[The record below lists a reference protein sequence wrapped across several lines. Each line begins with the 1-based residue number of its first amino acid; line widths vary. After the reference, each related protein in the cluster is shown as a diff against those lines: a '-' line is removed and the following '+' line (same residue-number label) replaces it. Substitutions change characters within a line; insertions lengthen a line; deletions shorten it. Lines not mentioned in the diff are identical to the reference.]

1 MYIIIFDNNKWNHLP
16 RWICK
21 HTHATPFFKEWQTV
35 SKLKTCHQ
43 ECALKK
49 LKIGSNVNQ
58 EENTEHSLHIW
69 ELKLNKWKCTLYL
82 NMIGKLT
89 LLMMVLFLR
98 ILTLILVSLNND
110 NRKYSLMSCLMEII
124 SVTHHTNLDGRNS
137 NKNLMTRSLSFQD
150 NFCFSL

>member
-98 ILTLILVSLNND
+98 ILTLILVNQYINKIIIIDFIIYFYLNFF
-110 NRKYSLMSCLMEII
+110 RLIILFIIQFIYIHKY
-124 SVTHHTNLDGRNS
+124 TKT
-137 NKNLMTRSLSFQD
+137 
-150 NFCFSL
+150 